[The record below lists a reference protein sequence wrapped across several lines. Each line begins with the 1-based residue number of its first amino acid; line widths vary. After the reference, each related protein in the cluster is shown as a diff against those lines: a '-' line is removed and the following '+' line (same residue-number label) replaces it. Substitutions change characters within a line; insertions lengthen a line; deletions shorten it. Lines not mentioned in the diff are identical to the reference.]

1 MTQDPRPMT
10 KALIITATLL
20 ALATTAHAQ
29 APDLERAEDYQSKI
43 PITVTK
49 IIKLPKGY
57 HEGLFHDGKYI
68 WVCNGK
74 GQKTWVVDPVS
85 GEVVSEIDSVG
96 KFTEGITASGA
107 DGTYWITDW
116 EDKKLYKVSREG
128 ATFKV
133 IYDILLEPAHPAG
146 LIWTGEKLY
155 VITWE
160 RGMGGTQYYL
170 MQLDDKE
177 HMSQKFKIKRIHE
190 PAHIAWDGK
199 HLWITSWYNRLV
211 YKVDVE
217 TFNVLGSF
225 KSPVNETTGIAWDG
239 EHFWITGTRADLYQ
253 LSIDEK

>member
-1 MTQDPRPMT
+1 MT